1 MTAVQNLMGWQ
12 GVVLLHVAIYVPGSC
27 EIHTLERPPRS
38 KMGLPAPKRFS
49 KWLNERGYKP
59 RLLQS
64 WLFICLSWKGW
75 RSNEHWKTNDLR
87 ILIFFLFLFCFG
99 LGVSRHDFLLLLA
112 LTQGSFKTMEI
123 QWKFYESLGLE
134 VKGCY
139 WQKRCMILDFLHAF
153 IATCTVN
160 SCFRFAIAFRKALAA
175 GLQGSLLYWNH
186 RSLY

>member
-1 MTAVQNLMGWQ
+1 MKEGINQ
-12 GVVLLHVAIYVPGSC
+12 GCFRVDCLFVY
-27 EIHTLERPPRS
+27 LERDEEAMS
-38 KMGLPAPKRFS
+38 T
-49 KWLNERGYKP
+49 EKP
-59 RLLQS
+59 TT
-64 WLFICLSWKGW
+64 FAFC
-75 RSNEHWKTNDLR
+75 
-87 ILIFFLFLFCFG
+87 FFFFG

-112 LTQGSFKTMEI
+112 LTQGRIKTMEI
-123 QWKFYESLGLE
+123 QWKFHESLGLE